1 MSNKVINVYATKKGK
16 EKTIELLGFF
26 AQKKEIAQTNIE
38 ELTKTTY
45 RNNIRYLDFL
55 KARDYI
61 KRSRIDPCEK
71 QGAGR
76 NIWEI
81 TFKGLVH
88 ALINAP
94 KENIE
99 TILRAHPDKLLI
111 AKKLP
116 LFESID
122 IKDEV
127 LDVLFE
133 VLKGE
138 VIRAIMLD
146 KAGMKQIYPSDDAWE
161 NAIDSSVLIT
171 LFTVGVEN
179 LNPKKYMN
187 FLKLCKDDTELNCC
201 VKSYIDREVKKCQTI
216 FQLKGAWERGLT

>member
-1 MSNKVINVYATKKGK
+1 MYATKKGK

-26 AQKKEIAQTNIE
+26 AQKKEIPQTSLE

-55 KARDYI
+55 KDRDYI

-88 ALINAP
+88 ALINTP

-99 TILRAHPDKLLI
+99 VVLKAHPDMLLVG
-111 AKKLP
+111 KKLP
-116 LFESID
+116 LFESIG
-122 IKDEV
+122 IKSEV
-127 LDVLFE
+127 LDIFFE
-133 VLKGE
+133 VLKGV
-138 VIRAIMLD
+138 VIRAVMLD
-146 KAGMKQIYPSDDAWE
+146 KAGMKEVYRSDDAWE

-171 LFTVGVEN
+171 LFTEGAKK
-179 LNPKKYMN
+179 LKPKTYLD
-187 FLKLCKDDTELNCC
+187 FLKLCKDDKELNNC
-201 VKSYIDREVKKCQTI
+201 VKSYIDREIMKCQTI
-216 FQLKGAWERGLT
+216 SKLKGEWDKVVSA